1 MNKNRT
7 KTKSKH
13 RIILAHIGVLSAIY
27 CTPAFSQSASAQ
39 DRQSTMNLLVNCLEI
54 TDTAQRLACFDSQAL
69 IVKNQINA
77 GELVAVY
84 KNEIA
89 ETQRS
94 LFGIDR
100 IRMPSFFENS
110 NESVNEINATIESAI
125 RSPIGKWHF
134 VLDDRSEWVQIDT
147 TNPYFNTRKGAPV
160 RIRRGSLNSYFLTVG
175 NSSAIRV
182 SRRR

>member
-1 MNKNRT
+1 MNENRT

-13 RIILAHIGVLSAIY
+13 RIILAHIVILSAVY

-89 ETQRS
+89 ET
-94 LFGIDR
+94 
-100 IRMPSFFENS
+100 
-110 NESVNEINATIESAI
+110 
-125 RSPIGKWHF
+125 
-134 VLDDRSEWVQIDT
+134 
-147 TNPYFNTRKGAPV
+147 
-160 RIRRGSLNSYFLTVG
+160 
-175 NSSAIRV
+175 
-182 SRRR
+182 